1 MTARHASTLAILV
14 ACGLILWS
22 CQGSRSRVEPVTVQE
37 VETHIRNLS
46 SDQFEGRAVGTKGI
60 ELAARYHEDYF
71 RTFGLEPAF
80 GASYRQSFP
89 VRGVKSDPQASME
102 ISSPTVTLAPALYD
116 DFLINSERED
126 TPAEAAG
133 ELVYCGYL
141 IQAPERNWDDI
152 KGTDVKGKIL
162 LVEINEPGNR
172 PGGIFDGEEMTYYGR
187 WTYKFEKAAELG
199 AAGVLIIHNTKGA
212 AYGWDV
218 LRNPWGTESFFLPD
232 KNPQLYFQGWVNGEL
247 ADKLLRSVKLD
258 HKSLLA
264 KAETTD
270 FTPVPLGLTVKV
282 RQKPVYRTVQGFN
295 VAGIVRAKHPV
306 ARKRMIV
313 LSAHYDHFGKD
324 ETLEGDQIFN
334 GAVDNCS
341 ASASML
347 ALAGF
352 YAQRPEKLK
361 DDLCFVA
368 VTGEE
373 KLFLGSDY
381 FVRHLPFPAS
391 SVVADI
397 NFEMTNVWGETED
410 AFAIGAKHSE
420 LDEVC
425 RQAAEKIEL
434 RYIPERNGE
443 LGFFFRSDQISF
455 VKAGIPGVWLSQGI
469 VSKGPDKGLILRKFE
484 DYRKTKY
491 HKVTDEIQPDWDLR
505 GTLQIIRWAEEII
518 SILQEREALP
528 QFLPT
533 SSFKRQA
540 ASAPGVNPPV
550 GK

>member
-1 MTARHASTLAILV
+1 MKTPKAALFLVLAAELT
-14 ACGLILWS
+14 LWS
-22 CQGSRSRVEPVTVQE
+22 CQGSRSRVEPVTARE
-37 VETHIRNLS
+37 IEAHIRYLS
-46 SDQFEGRAVGTKGI
+46 SDQLEGRAVGSRGI
-60 ELAARYHEDYF
+60 ELAARYQEDYF

-80 GASYRQSFP
+80 GTSYRQSFP
-89 VRGVKSDPQASME
+89 IRGVKSDPQASMVVT
-102 ISSPTVTLAPALYD
+102 SPTVDIAPVIYD
-116 DFLINSERED
+116 EFLVNTERED
-126 TPAEAAG
+126 SPAEAAG

-141 IQAPERNWDDI
+141 IQAPERNRDDI
-152 KGTDVKGKIL
+152 KGADLKGKVL

-172 PGGIFDGEEMTYYGR
+172 PGGIFDGEDMTYYGR

-218 LRNPWGTESFFLPD
+218 LRNPWATESFFLPD
-232 KNPQLYFQGWVNGEL
+232 KNPRLYFQGWVNGDL
-247 ADKLLRSVKLD
+247 AEKIFRSVKLD
-258 HKSLLA
+258 RKALLA
-264 KAETTD
+264 KAETAD
-270 FTPVPLGLTVKV
+270 FEPVPLGVTVKV
-282 RQKPVYRTVQGFN
+282 RQKPAYRTVDGFN
-295 VAGIVRAKHPV
+295 VAGIIRAKHPD
-306 ARKRMIV
+306 ARKRVIV
-313 LSAHYDHFGKD
+313 LSAHYDHFGKN
-324 ETLEGDQIFN
+324 ETLKGDQIFN

-347 ALAGF
+347 ALAGY

-361 DDLCFVA
+361 DDLCFVG

-373 KLFLGSDY
+373 KLFLGSDH

-425 RQAAEKIEL
+425 RQAAEKIGL

-469 VSKGPDKGLILRKFE
+469 VSRGPDKDLIQRKFD

-505 GTLQIIRWAEEII
+505 GTLQIISWAEEII
-518 SILQEREALP
+518 ALLQEREALP

-540 ASAPGVNPPV
+540 ASGPGGTPPV
-550 GK
+550 EK